1 MKKVVIIGAGPA
13 GITAGYQLVKES
25 RDLDVTILE
34 ADNKVGG
41 IAKTVEFNGN
51 RMDLGGHRFFS
62 KNEEVKKWWEEII
75 SKQGQPAID
84 DRILKRYVNTEPGGP
99 DPEFEDEVMLVRKRI
114 SSIYFNEKFFEYPVK
129 LNSNTVKNLGL
140 GQTAKAG
147 FSYIESSLFKK
158 KEDNLE
164 NFYMNHFGKQLY
176 QMFFEG
182 YTEKLW
188 GRHPSQI
195 SADWGAQRMKGLTV
209 SSILKDTSRKKSKT
223 SDPSEENTSLSEE
236 FLYPKLGP
244 GQMWEIAAKRFEEK
258 GGKIAFGCKV
268 TGIETENNVIK
279 GVRYVQDGQAAVM
292 DADIVISSM
301 PVKDLILGMKNVPAN
316 VLEVARGL
324 PYRDFVVLGLL
335 VPKLKVENTSKVKT
349 INNILPDCWIYV
361 QDTSVKLGRIQ
372 IYNNWSPYLVAKPQE
387 TVWIGLEY
395 FCNEGDYYWN
405 QSDIQWQTLAVS
417 ELVKM
422 GIIEDPP
429 VILDFHKE
437 MVRKAYPAYFDTYS
451 RFDEIK
457 DYLNMFP
464 NLYCIGRNGQ
474 HRYNN
479 MDHTMMTAFETA
491 RNIIAGRTDKTKIW
505 AVNMAAEYHE
515 SMGSKTAEPNK
526 PIIYV
531 EGAAD
536 NKPGKAAAETD
547 DFAAAVAAAKDDSEK
562 KKGFN
567 PMMSIRDRLSIRSL
581 RKPKQPSS
589 AVNYALL
596 SGEDETSER
605 NSYRNAAVPI
615 RSNYQEP
622 TGPVSSER
630 ELKRKPSGVRNNATM
645 PEDTY
650 VVRSAPVKK
659 EATFAANTENAAG
672 ENPIFTT
679 VSTFEEPKYEVPA
692 EKKAPEKKKE
702 RENITPGYYGDPFED
717 IDTSFYDTAELPVDE
732 INQELETMQAAASE
746 EIPAAPVVE
755 EAPVEETVIEETPA
769 EAVIEEAPEETIYE
783 EIPSETVYEETPVET
798 VYEET
803 PVETVV
809 EETPVAEEIQ
819 ETVEIP
825 AEEVPAAEEIQVA
838 EEIPAEE
845 APVEETTNYVV
856 GSAKFNPNEKK
867 NEEPAKESDSTGTLF
882 TPRYFREEPAFA
894 EPVKPVYEEPVAAP
908 AEPVYEEPVAAP
920 AEPVYEEPV
929 YAEQTYAEPAYTE
942 TAYAEQPVYAE
953 QPAYTE
959 TAYAEQPVYEEQP
972 VYTETAYNQNT
983 GYDNGGYDATVAEEG
998 YQEDYYAEY
1007 ASRNEEYDST
1017 YAPEYAGGYG
1027 YDNTY
1032 AEGTYYEE
1040 QPAVAESI
1048 PETYPDNN
1056 NGYLAP
1062 QNEVKN
1068 ENDGIQKSNDFG
1080 SIFAM
1085 PTEDE
1090 TKKKSTSFDM
1100 PYTPVAPTI
1109 TIAPKKEE
1117 KKEFLNQTG
1126 FSKEKVEKVL
1136 KTEITLK
1143 PKKEEK
1149 KEEPQV
1155 MVVSVPKPSYHTAK
1169 GVFTPK
1175 PMTEEEKRKIEEEER
1190 AKRPIAPS
1198 INFKKAPEPP
1208 PEEEPKKQRPRKKN
1222 FARPA
1227 VPITADWESMNAKTL
1242 RELPEME
1249 TKQEETPEI
1258 KVQKSD
1264 LPNYDIYSEVSYAN
1278 DKKKTAGSD
1287 VIAASIQAAEMKAA
1301 KVEEAKKNAAAE
1313 SKLEFTR
1320 ASGFTP
1326 YSDGTKPREMGTA
1339 VYQTEPEVSPV
1350 QPENVVTAAEIAA
1363 TEPETIVAKTQN
1375 VASYAAEQMT
1385 APVEQ
1390 SAPTVAETIA
1400 AANAGMVAEANAEP
1414 VAEANAEPVAAA
1426 NTEPIAETKPV
1437 AEEPKVEVRS
1447 IPAKKNIQDI
1457 EVPKDLFANARV
1469 IAVIKNGVK
1478 TSTTGDKTDSTT
1490 AQPVKKTIQKYTSDF
1505 ETTTVKSIRKLR
1517 AKRQEEAIQS
1527 IASMLDGT
1535 AERKVVS
1542 PRPKTAAPAPSVAN
1556 IFASTS
1562 FMDEKEEEAP
1572 VQNAEVTAPVSAEQ
1586 VAYTEPEPVVNT
1598 ETTAPAEEVI
1608 PAAEPVAT
1616 MEEPAAEIPVEEPVK
1631 ETFSLNA
1638 AKKMAEEFAPSS
1650 ESSVK
1655 EESGFTLDLHLNDGS
1670 HRVVKDLVI
1679 EQPAVEPVSETIEES
1694 VTEVIPETVEEVIE
1708 DSVVEP
1714 VTEVI
1719 PEPAEVV
1726 SEPVERPAEETVTE
1740 TAENPEVAEAPKKRT
1755 RKTKAASEDETNSD
1769 DSTVVAVKKPR
1780 KPRAKKTAEV
1790 ENQMTLS
1797 DVSDAAAAENKPKR
1811 TYKRKP
1817 KTDSETPAETNET
1830 EAPADS
1836 SSSDGE

>member
-1 MKKVVIIGAGPA
+1 MMKKVVIIGAGPA

-34 ADNKVGG
+34 ADTKVGG

-75 SKQGQPAID
+75 SKQGQPALD

-209 SSILKDTSRKKSKT
+209 SSILKDTSHKKTKT
-223 SDPSEENTSLSEE
+223 SDLTEENTSLSEE

-279 GVRYVQDGQAAVM
+279 GVRFVQDGQAAVM

-536 NKPGKAAAETD
+536 NKPGKTAPETD

-596 SGEDETSER
+596 SGEDETPDR
-605 NSYRNAAVPI
+605 NSYRNVAVPI

-659 EATFAANTENAAG
+659 EATFATNTENTAG

-732 INQELETMQAAASE
+732 INQELEAMNQAAEE
-746 EIPAAPVVE
+746 EIAVQENVAL
-755 EAPVEETVIEETPA
+755 ETPVG
-769 EAVIEEAPEETIYE
+769 EAVI
-783 EIPSETVYEETPVET
+783 
-798 VYEET
+798 EET

-809 EETPVAEEIQ
+809 EETPAEPVVEETQVETVIEETPAEAVYEEAPVETIVEETSVAEEIQ
-819 ETVEIP
+819 ETVEETVEEVP
-825 AEEVPAAEEIQVA
+825 AEEVVQATENIQVA
-838 EEIPAEE
+838 EETPAEE
-845 APVEETTNYVV
+845 TPVEKTPVEETTNYVV

-867 NEEPAKESDSTGTLF
+867 NEEPAKESESTGTLF
-882 TPRYFREEPAFA
+882 TPRYFREEPAFT
-894 EPVKPVYEEPVAAP
+894 EQVKPVYEEPVAAP
-908 AEPVYEEPVAAP
+908 AEPVYEEPVYT
-920 AEPVYEEPV
+920 EP
-929 YAEQTYAEPAYTE
+929 TYTENAYTE
-942 TAYAEQPVYAE
+942 PAYAE

-959 TAYAEQPVYEEQP
+959 PAYAEQPAYTEPAYTEQP
-972 VYTETAYNQNT
+972 VYTDAAYDQNAN
-983 GYDNGGYDATVAEEG
+983 YDNGGYDATVTEEG

-1017 YAPEYAGGYG
+1017 YAPEYADGYG

-1048 PETYPDNN
+1048 SETYPENN

-1062 QNEVKN
+1062 QNEAKN
-1068 ENDGIQKSNDFG
+1068 EDGGIQKSNDFG

-1222 FARPA
+1222 FARPT

-1301 KVEEAKKNAAAE
+1301 KAEEAKKNAAAE

-1350 QPENVVTAAEIAA
+1350 QAENVPVAEVAA
-1363 TEPETIVAKTQN
+1363 TEPETVVTETVTENSQT
-1375 VASYAAEQMT
+1375 VVSYAAEQTT

-1390 SAPTVAETIA
+1390 AAPTVAETIA
-1400 AANAGMVAEANAEP
+1400 AANAGMVAETNAEP
-1414 VAEANAEPVAAA
+1414 VVSADNEQV
-1426 NTEPIAETKPV
+1426 AETKPV
-1437 AEEPKVEVRS
+1437 AEEPKVEVQPK
-1447 IPAKKNIQDI
+1447 PAKKNIQDI

-1478 TSTTGDKTDSTT
+1478 TSTTGDKTDNTT

-1542 PRPKTAAPAPSVAN
+1542 PRPKAAAPAPSVAN

-1572 VQNAEVTAPVSAEQ
+1572 VQNAEVTAPVNAEPEQ

-1598 ETTAPAEEVI
+1598 ETVAPVEEVI
-1608 PAAEPVAT
+1608 PAAEPVV
-1616 MEEPAAEIPVEEPVK
+1616 EVPAEEPVK
-1631 ETFSLNA
+1631 VTFSLNA

-1650 ESSVK
+1650 EESVK
-1655 EESGFTLDLHLNDGS
+1655 EESGFTLDLHLNDSS

-1679 EQPAVEPVSETIEES
+1679 EQPAVEPVSETVEEP
-1694 VTEVIPETVEEVIE
+1694 VTEVIPETVEEVIAE
-1708 DSVVEP
+1708 PVAEP

-1719 PEPAEVV
+1719 PETVEEIR
-1726 SEPVERPAEETVTE
+1726 EPVESFAEETVTE
-1740 TAENPEVAEAPKKRT
+1740 TADSSEVAEAPKKRT
-1755 RKTKAASEDETNSD
+1755 RKTKTVSKDGTDSD
-1769 DSTVVAVKKPR
+1769 DSTAAAVKKPR

-1797 DVSDAAAAENKPKR
+1797 DVSDTAATENKPKR

>member
-1 MKKVVIIGAGPA
+1 M
-13 GITAGYQLVKES
+13 
-25 RDLDVTILE
+25 
-34 ADNKVGG
+34 
-41 IAKTVEFNGN
+41 
-51 RMDLGGHRFFS
+51 
-62 KNEEVKKWWEEII
+62 
-75 SKQGQPAID
+75 
-84 DRILKRYVNTEPGGP
+84 
-99 DPEFEDEVMLVRKRI
+99 
-114 SSIYFNEKFFEYPVK
+114 
-129 LNSNTVKNLGL
+129 
-140 GQTAKAG
+140 
-147 FSYIESSLFKK
+147 
-158 KEDNLE
+158 
-164 NFYMNHFGKQLY
+164 
-176 QMFFEG
+176 
-182 YTEKLW
+182 
-188 GRHPSQI
+188 
-195 SADWGAQRMKGLTV
+195 
-209 SSILKDTSRKKSKT
+209 
-223 SDPSEENTSLSEE
+223 
-236 FLYPKLGP
+236 
-244 GQMWEIAAKRFEEK
+244 
-258 GGKIAFGCKV
+258 
-268 TGIETENNVIK
+268 
-279 GVRYVQDGQAAVM
+279 
-292 DADIVISSM
+292 
-301 PVKDLILGMKNVPAN
+301 
-316 VLEVARGL
+316 
-324 PYRDFVVLGLL
+324 
-335 VPKLKVENTSKVKT
+335 
-349 INNILPDCWIYV
+349 
-361 QDTSVKLGRIQ
+361 
-372 IYNNWSPYLVAKPQE
+372 
-387 TVWIGLEY
+387 
-395 FCNEGDYYWN
+395 
-405 QSDIQWQTLAVS
+405 
-417 ELVKM
+417 
-422 GIIEDPP
+422 
-429 VILDFHKE
+429 
-437 MVRKAYPAYFDTYS
+437 
-451 RFDEIK
+451 
-457 DYLNMFP
+457 
-464 NLYCIGRNGQ
+464 
-474 HRYNN
+474 
-479 MDHTMMTAFETA
+479 
-491 RNIIAGRTDKTKIW
+491 
-505 AVNMAAEYHE
+505 
-515 SMGSKTAEPNK
+515 
-526 PIIYV
+526 
-531 EGAAD
+531 
-536 NKPGKAAAETD
+536 
-547 DFAAAVAAAKDDSEK
+547 
-562 KKGFN
+562 
-567 PMMSIRDRLSIRSL
+567 
-581 RKPKQPSS
+581 
-589 AVNYALL
+589 NYALL

-746 EIPAAPVVE
+746 EISAAPVVE
-755 EAPVEETVIEETPA
+755 EAPVEETVIEENPA
-769 EAVIEEAPEETIYE
+769 EAAIEEAPEETIYE
-783 EIPSETVYEETPVET
+783 EIPSETVYEES
-798 VYEET
+798 

-845 APVEETTNYVV
+845 ATVEETTNYVV

-908 AEPVYEEPVAAP
+908 AEPVYEEPV
-920 AEPVYEEPV
+920 
-929 YAEQTYAEPAYTE
+929 YAEQTYAE
-942 TAYAEQPVYAE
+942 
-953 QPAYTE
+953 PAYTE

-1068 ENDGIQKSNDFG
+1068 ENVGIQKSNDFG

-1208 PEEEPKKQRPRKKN
+1208 PEEESKKQRPRKKN

-1287 VIAASIQAAEMKAA
+1287 VIAASIQAAELKAA
-1301 KVEEAKKNAAAE
+1301 RAEEAKKNAAAE

-1339 VYQTEPEVSPV
+1339 VYQAEPEVSPAE
-1350 QPENVVTAAEIAA
+1350 PENVVTAVEVAA
-1363 TEPETIVAKTQN
+1363 TEHEAVVTETVTAETQTVAFY
-1375 VASYAAEQMT
+1375 VDEQT
-1385 APVEQ
+1385 AAPVEQ

-1400 AANAGMVAEANAEP
+1400 AANAGMVAEMNAEP
-1414 VAEANAEPVAAA
+1414 VFAA
-1426 NTEPIAETKPV
+1426 NTEQVEETKPV
-1437 AEEPKVEVRS
+1437 AEEPKVEVQPK
-1447 IPAKKNIQDI
+1447 PAKKNIQDI

-1478 TSTTGDKTDSTT
+1478 TSTTGDKTDNTT

-1562 FMDEKEEEAP
+1562 FMDEKEEEVP

-1586 VAYTEPEPVVNT
+1586 VAYTEPETVVNT
-1598 ETTAPAEEVI
+1598 ETATPVEEVI

-1616 MEEPAAEIPVEEPVK
+1616 MEETVVEVPVEDPVK

-1650 ESSVK
+1650 EESVK

-1679 EQPAVEPVSETIEES
+1679 EQPEVEPVSETIEEP

-1755 RKTKAASEDETNSD
+1755 RKTKAASKDETNSD
-1769 DSTVVAVKKPR
+1769 DSTVAAVKKPR